1 MIATFESHWFTC
13 FHLRVFIWF
22 TCFHLVHVFSFES
35 HVRRP
40 VGPVTAPILIR
51 SRQQSRARL
60 RLYPPLV
67 NATSKL
73 QATAIGI
80 GASRF
85 HGAHV

>member
-1 MIATFESHWFTC
+1 MIATFEWHWFTC
-13 FHLRVFIWF
+13 FHFVWF
-22 TCFHLVHVFSFES
+22 MCFHLVHVFSFES

-40 VGPVTAPILIR
+40 VGPPVTAPIR

-60 RLYPPLV
+60 RLHPPLV

-85 HGAHV
+85 PGAHV